1 VREGEMN
8 WKSLIFWKSKQEEV
22 KPALYSNT
30 DFARDLLTQIQ
41 HKSKSNQKEIVA
53 MLFSQVFDDAHIHL
67 NPRKRTTPDIAT

>member
-1 VREGEMN
+1 MN

-41 HKSKSNQKEIVA
+41 HKSASNQREIVS
-53 MLFSQVFDDAHIHL
+53 MLFSQVFDGYHIHKS
-67 NPRKRTTPDIAT
+67 PTRKQRNEA